1 MSSRFEKTFQRWMSS
16 PALKEIAQSPD
27 ALSLGYLPA
36 SAQAFVLAALAR
48 LAPKQTFLALVPG
61 VKAQEELANDLEAW
75 DAPHLFFPQVE
86 APTAETLADPEAS
99 AERLSALTRL
109 SSGFVG
115 VVLATARANEQALPQ
130 PDVLKGQRLKLVK
143 NTHLDR
149 DGILRQLQEAGYTRE
164 AQVQGRGQFSVRGAV
179 VDIFSWDAQRP
190 LRTEWVDE
198 ELISLRDFDVD
209 AQRSVQTLKTAE
221 ISLAGPGSGG
231 EAGDAATLCDFLPK
245 GFVTVDLGR
254 DGSPLPSDDDSSA
267 SIEFEGRE
275 ETRVP
280 TQQDFFA
287 HDFLHAPRGDFILQE
302 NRRDLF
308 LEHLR
313 DWLSEKW
320 EVAIFCNNEGEQKRL
335 QEILAEAQI
344 PGDEITF
351 LQRPLLRG
359 FVWPAGK
366 LVVLSDA
373 EIFGRYQ
380 TLRALRQ
387 QERLVGLRSQH
398 QALDFTEIQDGDYVV
413 HLHHGIALYKGVT
426 TLPNTPEVGTRIPAR
441 SAKDS
446 QGHQLEKAG
455 RPIPSRPTKDSDDAE
470 SSTDGSGVP
479 SLPTEGAEVLVLEFA
494 EQSKL
499 YVPVEQ
505 SYLVT
510 KYVGVGRRHPPLDAL
525 GGSRWERAKISAQ
538 KAVMDYAAQLL
549 SVQAERDALPGHAY
563 PPDTDWQREFEDAFV
578 YEETEDQERSILET
592 KRDMESKRPM
602 DRLICGDVGFG
613 KTEVAIRAVFKAVQE
628 GKQAA
633 FLVPTTIL
641 AEQHWKN
648 LRERFASYPIRVD
661 CMSRLQSA
669 RDQRKTISGL
679 KDGSVD
685 VVIGTHRILSKD
697 IHFKDLGLVVVDEE
711 QRFGV
716 KQKEKFKQLFR
727 LVDVLTLSATPIPRT
742 LYLSLTGARDMSTI
756 ETAPPN
762 RHPVETIVAP
772 YDERVIREAIEREM
786 ARNGQVYFLHNRVHS
801 IQEVA
806 QKLKLLVPKA
816 RIDIGHG
823 QMDAEELEDVM
834 TRFVAGETDVLL
846 STTIIESGL
855 DIPNANT
862 IIIDRADRFGLA
874 DLYQLRG
881 RVGRAQHKAYAY
893 LFLPRHLMTVGD
905 AKKRVSAIKQYSQL
919 GAGFKIAMRDLEI
932 RGAGNLLGTAQSGH
946 ITAVGFDLYCQL
958 LKTAVARMK
967 GEKPGRLVETKLQLD
982 FIAWSESEA
991 EEDAGKDGAFL
1002 PRAYLPESRWRMEGY
1017 RRIAEANT
1025 KEDLEKLRLEWRD
1038 RHGPW
1043 PLPVERLLLAT
1054 EIKIA
1059 ASEARIRVVETQE
1072 DKLMLQQG
1080 QDYIMVSG
1088 KFPRLTARDA
1098 ISKLAE
1104 ILSWIVSLKASP

>member
-1 MSSRFEKTFQRWMSS
+1 MSSHFEKNFARWMN
-16 PALKEIAQSPD
+16 PRALKEFDVASGSL
-27 ALSLGYLPA
+27 ALGQLPA

-48 LAPKQTFLALVPG
+48 LHPKQVFLGITAG

-75 DAPHLFFPQVE
+75 GAPHLFFPQVE
-86 APTAETLADPEAS
+86 APTAETLPDPEAS
-99 AERLSALTRL
+99 AERLAALNILAT
-109 SSGFVG
+109 GFKG
-115 VVLATARANEQALPQ
+115 VVLTTARAADQPLPK
-130 PDVLKGQRLKLVK
+130 PDVLRGQRLKLVK
-143 NTHLDR
+143 NTHTDR
-149 DGILRQLQEAGYTRE
+149 DKILEQLGAAGYTRE
-164 AQVQGRGQFSVRGAV
+164 AQVQGRGQYSVRGAV
-179 VDIFSWDAQRP
+179 VDIFSWDAHRP
-190 LRTEWVDE
+190 LRTEWEDE
-198 ELISLRDFDVD
+198 ELISLREFDVD
-209 AQRSVQTLKTAE
+209 AQRSVQTLKSAE
-221 ISLAGPGSGG
+221 VSLAGLSASGG
-231 EAGDAATLCDFLPK
+231 GDEGTAELSDYLPR
-245 GFVTVDLGR
+245 GFVTVSLDGKEEAAAAEREADLNDEYVDFSEVTGGHR
-254 DGSPLPSDDDSSA
+254 PPLHLL
-267 SIEFEGRE
+267 E
-275 ETRVP
+275 
-280 TQQDFFA
+280 FFA
-287 HDFLHAPRGDFILQE
+287 HDFLHAARGDFILQE

-308 LEHLR
+308 LDHLR
-313 DWLSEKW
+313 DWLSEGW

-335 QEILAEAQI
+335 YEILGEARI
-344 PGDEITF
+344 DADAIVF
-351 LQRPLLRG
+351 LIRPLLRG

-380 TLRALRQ
+380 TMRALRK
-387 QERLVGLRSQH
+387 QERLVSLRSQH
-398 QALDFTEIQDGDYVV
+398 QALDFTEIADGDYVV

-426 TLPNTPEVGTRIPAR
+426 TLPNPDGA
-441 SAKDS
+441 
-446 QGHQLEKAG
+446 
-455 RPIPSRPTKDSDDAE
+455 DAE
-470 SSTDGSGVP
+470 AP
-479 SLPTEGAEVLVLEFA
+479 GAEVLVLEFA

-510 KYVGVGRRHPPLDAL
+510 KYVGVGKRNPPLDTM

-549 SVQAERDALPGHAY
+549 SVQAERDSLDGYPF

-578 YEETEDQERSILET
+578 YEETEDQARSILET
-592 KRDMESKRPM
+592 KKDMESTRPM

-613 KTEVAIRAVFKAVQE
+613 KTEVAIRAVFKAVND

-648 LRERFASYPIRVD
+648 IRERFASYPMRVD
-661 CMSRLQSA
+661 CMSRLQTA
-669 RDQRKTISGL
+669 KAQRDTIAGL

-685 VVIGTHRILSKD
+685 VVVGTHRILSKD
-697 IHFKDLGLVVVDEE
+697 IKFKDLGLVVVDEE

-786 ARNGQVYFLHNRVHS
+786 ARNGQIYFLHNRISS
-801 IQEVA
+801 IHDVSA
-806 QKLKLLVPKA
+806 KLQLLVPKA
-816 RIDIGHG
+816 RIVIGHG
-823 QMDAEELEDVM
+823 QMEPEQLEDVM
-834 TRFVAGETDVLL
+834 SRFVSGDADVLL

-881 RVGRAQHKAYAY
+881 RVGRAGHQAYAY

-982 FIAWSESEA
+982 FICWQENEA
-991 EEDAGKDGAFL
+991 DEDNGAFL

-1025 KEDLEKLRLEWRD
+1025 PEDLEKLRQEWRD

-1043 PLPVERLLLAT
+1043 PEPVERLLLAT
-1054 EIKIA
+1054 EVKIA
-1059 ASEARIRVVETQE
+1059 ASEARIRQIETQNE
-1072 DKLMLQQG
+1072 KLMLQQG

-1088 KFPRLTARDA
+1088 KFPRLTTFDA
-1098 ISKLAE
+1098 ISKLRE
-1104 ILSWIVSLKASP
+1104 ILSWIVSLKSSP

>member
-1 MSSRFEKTFQRWMSS
+1 MSSQFEKTFQRWMDS
-16 PALKEIAQSPD
+16 PALKEIALSPES
-27 ALSLGYLPA
+27 LSLGQLTA

-48 LAPKQTFLALVPG
+48 LASKQTFLALAPG

-75 DAPHLFFPQVE
+75 GAPQLFFPQVE
-86 APTAETLADPEAS
+86 APTAETLPDPEVS
-99 AERLSALTRL
+99 AERLSALSRL
-109 SSGFVG
+109 ASGFAG
-115 VVLATARANEQALPQ
+115 VVVATARATEQPLPK
-130 PDVLKGQRLKLVK
+130 PGVLRAQRLKLVK

-149 DGILRQLQEAGYTRE
+149 EELLRQLQAAGYTRE

-179 VDIFSWDAQRP
+179 VDIFSWDAPRP
-190 LRTEWVDE
+190 LRTEWEDE
-198 ELISLRDFDVD
+198 ELISLREFDVD
-209 AQRSVQTLKTAE
+209 AQRSVLPLKTAE
-221 ISLAGPGSGG
+221 VSLAAPGLGG
-231 EAGDAATLCDFLPK
+231 NAVDAARLRDYLPED
-245 GFVTVDLGR
+245 FVTVNLEEEEEIEGNEVAGEIPPPGQR
-254 DGSPLPSDDDSSA
+254 RLPT
-267 SIEFEGRE
+267 E
-275 ETRVP
+275 
-280 TQQDFFA
+280 FFA

-308 LEHLR
+308 LDHLR
-313 DWLSEKW
+313 DWLAEGW

-335 QEILAEAQI
+335 QEIL
-344 PGDEITF
+344 GDARMADDSITF
-351 LQRPLLRG
+351 VLRPLLRG

-380 TLRALRQ
+380 TMRALRQ
-387 QERLVGLRSQH
+387 QERLVSLRSQH
-398 QALDFTEIQDGDYVV
+398 QALDFTEIADGDYVV

-426 TLPNTPEVGTRIPAR
+426 TLPGAEGTAER
-441 SAKDS
+441 S
-446 QGHQLEKAG
+446 G
-455 RPIPSRPTKDSDDAE
+455 TV
-470 SSTDGSGVP
+470 T
-479 SLPTEGAEVLVLEFA
+479 TEGSEVLVLEFA
-494 EQSKL
+494 EKSKL

-563 PPDTDWQREFEDAFV
+563 PPDTDWQREFEEAFV

-613 KTEVAIRAVFKAVQE
+613 KTEIAIRAVFKAVQE

-648 LRERFASYPIRVD
+648 LRERYASYPVRVD
-661 CMSRLQSA
+661 CLSRLQSHKN
-669 RDQRKTISGL
+669 QRKTIEGL

-685 VVIGTHRILSKD
+685 VVIGTHRLLSKD
-697 IHFKDLGLVVVDEE
+697 IKFKDLGLVIVDEE

-786 ARNGQVYFLHNRVHS
+786 ARNGQIYFLHNRIHS
-801 IQEVA
+801 IQDVA

-816 RIDIGHG
+816 RIEVGHG
-823 QMDAEELEDVM
+823 QMDADELEEVM
-834 TRFVAGETDVLL
+834 ARFVAGQTDVLL

-982 FIAWSESEA
+982 FLVWQENDADEK
-991 EEDAGKDGAFL
+991 AGKAGAFL

-1025 KEDLEKLRLEWRD
+1025 PADLEKLRLEWRD
-1038 RHGPW
+1038 RHGSW

-1059 ASEARIRVVETQE
+1059 AAEARIRVVETQE
-1072 DKLMLQQG
+1072 EKLMLQQG

-1088 KFPRLTARDA
+1088 KFPRLTTRDA
-1098 ISKLAE
+1098 ISKLKE
-1104 ILSWIVSLKASP
+1104 IISWVVSLKSSP

>member
-1 MSSRFEKTFQRWMSS
+1 MSSRFEKTFERWIN
-16 PALKEIAQSPD
+16 PRALKEIAQSPES
-27 ALSLGYLPA
+27 LSLGHLPA

-48 LAPKQTFLALVPG
+48 LAPKQTFLALAPG

-75 DAPHLFFPQVE
+75 EAPHLFFPQVE
-86 APTAETLADPEAS
+86 APTAETLPDPEAL
-99 AERLSALTRL
+99 AERLSALGRL
-109 SSGFVG
+109 GPGFAG
-115 VVLATARANEQALPQ
+115 VVLATVRAGEQNLPR
-130 PDVLKGQRLKLVK
+130 PEVLRGQRLKLVK
-143 NTHLDR
+143 NTHRDR
-149 DGILRQLQEAGYTRE
+149 EELLKQLQEAGYTRE

-190 LRTEWVDE
+190 LRTEWEDE
-198 ELISLRDFDVD
+198 ELISLREFDVD
-209 AQRSVQTLKTAE
+209 AQRSVQPLKTAE
-221 ISLAGPGSGG
+221 VSLAGPDSGG
-231 EAGDAATLCDFLPK
+231 NDDAAATLRDYLPE
-245 GFVTVDLGR
+245 GFVTVNLGEEEEDIDGHRPPLQTDL
-254 DGSPLPSDDDSSA
+254 S
-267 SIEFEGRE
+267 
-275 ETRVP
+275 
-280 TQQDFFA
+280 FFA

-308 LEHLR
+308 LDHLR
-313 DWLSEKW
+313 DWLSERW

-344 PGDEITF
+344 PVEAITF

-380 TLRALRQ
+380 TLRALRK
-387 QERLVGLRSQH
+387 QERLVSLRSQH
-398 QALDFTEIQDGDYVV
+398 QALDFSEIADGDYVV

-426 TLPNTPEVGTRIPAR
+426 TLPNAEGTVAR
-441 SAKDS
+441 
-446 QGHQLEKAG
+446 
-455 RPIPSRPTKDSDDAE
+455 R
-470 SSTDGSGVP
+470 STAT
-479 SLPTEGAEVLVLEFA
+479 TEGTAAQRAAATKGIGGHRPPLQPPTVEPTGPEVLVLEFA

-525 GGSRWERAKISAQ
+525 GGSRWERARISAQ

-563 PPDTDWQREFEDAFV
+563 PPDTDWQREFEEAFV
-578 YEETEDQERSILET
+578 YEETEDQARSILET

-613 KTEVAIRAVFKAVQE
+613 KTEVAIRAIFKAVQE

-648 LRERFASYPIRVD
+648 LRERYAAYPIRVD
-661 CMSRLQSA
+661 CLSRLQSVKS
-669 RDQRKTISGL
+669 QRSTIRGI
-679 KDGSVD
+679 KEGSVD
-685 VVIGTHRILSKD
+685 VVIGTHRLLSKD
-697 IHFKDLGLVVVDEE
+697 IHFKDLGLVIVDEE

-742 LYLSLTGARDMSTI
+742 LYISLTGARDMSTI

-772 YDERVIREAIEREM
+772 YDERIIREAIEREM
-786 ARNGQVYFLHNRVHS
+786 ARNGQVYFLHNRIHS

-806 QKLKLLVPKA
+806 RKLKELAPKA
-816 RIDIGHG
+816 RIEVGHG
-823 QMDAEELEDVM
+823 QMDADELEEVM
-834 TRFVAGETDVLL
+834 ERFVSGKTDVLL

-958 LKTAVARMK
+958 LKIAVARMK
-967 GEKPGRLVETKLQLD
+967 GEKPGRLVETRLQLD
-982 FIAWSESEA
+982 FLVWQENDADEK
-991 EEDAGKDGAFL
+991 AGKAGAFL
-1002 PRAYLPESRWRMEGY
+1002 PRAYLPESRWRMDGY
-1017 RRIAEANT
+1017 RRIAEAGST
-1025 KEDLEKLRLEWRD
+1025 EDLEKLRLEWRD

-1043 PLPVERLLLAT
+1043 PTEVERLLLAT

-1059 ASEARIRVVETQE
+1059 AAAVRIRVVETQE
-1072 DKLMLQQG
+1072 EKLMLQQG
-1080 QDYIMVSG
+1080 QDYIMLSG

-1098 ISKLAE
+1098 ISKLKE
-1104 ILSWIVSLKASP
+1104 ILSWVVSLKSSP

>member
-1 MSSRFEKTFQRWMSS
+1 MNPRELK
-16 PALKEIAQSPD
+16 ALAGEAS
-27 ALSLGYLPA
+27 LSLGHLSA

-48 LAPKQTFLALVPG
+48 HAPEKVFLALASG

-75 DAPHLFFPQVE
+75 GAPHLFFPQVE
-86 APTAETLADPEAS
+86 AATAESLPDPEAS
-99 AERLSALTRL
+99 AERLSVLSRL
-109 SSGFVG
+109 SAGSTG
-115 VVLATARANEQALPQ
+115 VVLATPRASEQPLPS
-130 PDVLKGQRLKLVK
+130 PSDLKTRRIKLIK
-143 NTHLDR
+143 NTRRDR
-149 DGILRQLQEAGYTRE
+149 EALLNQLTDAGYTRE
-164 AQVQGRGQFSVRGAV
+164 VQVQERGQFSVRGAV
-179 VDIFSWDAQRP
+179 VDIFSWDVPHP
-190 LRTEWVDE
+190 LRTEWEDD
-198 ELISLRDFDVD
+198 ELISLREFDAD
-209 AQRSVQTLKTAE
+209 AQRSVNPLKSAELSLVGPSLKAGADGTAVLRDYLPANFVSVQLGDDE
-221 ISLAGPGSGG
+221 GDSAQEDEAPLRPGH
-231 EAGDAATLCDFLPK
+231 AL
-245 GFVTVDLGR
+245 GFF
-254 DGSPLPSDDDSSA
+254 P
-267 SIEFEGRE
+267 
-275 ETRVP
+275 
-280 TQQDFFA
+280 
-287 HDFLHAPRGDFILQE
+287 HDFLHAPRGDFIMQDK
-302 NRRDLF
+302 RRDLF
-308 LEHLR
+308 LDHLR
-313 DWLSEKW
+313 DWMAESW
-320 EVAIFCNNEGEQKRL
+320 EIAIFCNNEGEHKRL
-335 QEILAEAQI
+335 EEILADARI
-344 PGDEITF
+344 PIEGLTF
-351 LQRPLLRG
+351 LIQPLLRG

-387 QERLVGLRSQH
+387 QERLVSLRSQH
-398 QALDFTEIQDGDYVV
+398 QALDFTEIHDGDYVV

-426 TLPNTPEVGTRIPAR
+426 TLPAQDGA
-441 SAKDS
+441 
-446 QGHQLEKAG
+446 
-455 RPIPSRPTKDSDDAE
+455 AE
-470 SSTDGSGVP
+470 GS
-479 SLPTEGAEVLVLEFA
+479 EVLVLEFA

-510 KYVGVGRRHPPLDAL
+510 KYVGVGRRHPALDTM

-549 SVQAERDALPGHAY
+549 SVQAERDALPGHAF
-563 PPDTDWQREFEDAFV
+563 PQDTAWQTEFEDAFM
-578 YEETEDQERSILET
+578 YEETEDQARSIVET
-592 KRDMESKRPM
+592 KQDMQSKRPM

-613 KTEVAIRAVFKAVQE
+613 KTEVAIRAVFKAVQD

-648 LRERFASYPIRVD
+648 LSERFAAYPIRVD
-661 CMSRLQSA
+661 CMSRLHSA
-669 RDQRKTISGL
+669 KQQRETIAGL

-685 VVIGTHRILSKD
+685 VVIGTHRLLSKD
-697 IHFKDLGLVVVDEE
+697 VQFKNLGLAVVDEE

-727 LVDVLTLSATPIPRT
+727 LIDVLTLSATPIPRT

-772 YDERVIREAIEREM
+772 YDERVIREAIGRELD
-786 ARNGQVYFLHNRVHS
+786 RNGQVYFLHNRIHS
-801 IQEVA
+801 IQEVE
-806 QKLKLLVPKA
+806 QRLRMLVPKA
-816 RIDIGHG
+816 RIEIGHG
-823 QMDAEELEDVM
+823 QMEADHLEGVM
-834 TRFVAGETDVLL
+834 SRFVAGETDILL

-893 LFLPRHLMTVGD
+893 LFLPRHMMTAGD

-967 GEKPGRLVETKLQLD
+967 GEKTGRLIETKLQID
-982 FIAWSESEA
+982 FLVWQEGEVD
-991 EEDAGKDGAFL
+991 EKAGKFGAFL
-1002 PRAYLPESRWRMEGY
+1002 PRSYLRESRWRMEGY
-1017 RRIAEANT
+1017 RRIAEASRP
-1025 KEDLEKLRLEWRD
+1025 EDLEKLRLEWRD
-1038 RHGPW
+1038 RYGPW
-1043 PLPVERLLLAT
+1043 PDAVERLLLAT
-1054 EIKIA
+1054 QIKVA
-1059 ASEARIRVVETQE
+1059 AAEVRVGVVETQE
-1072 DKLMLQQG
+1072 EKLMLRQG

-1088 KFPRLTARDA
+1088 KFPRLTGRDP
-1098 ISKLAE
+1098 ISRLTE
-1104 ILSWIVSLKASP
+1104 IISWVSSLKKSP

>member
-1 MSSRFEKTFQRWMSS
+1 MNF

-27 ALSLGYLPA
+27 ALSLGNLPA

-48 LAPKQTFLALVPG
+48 LSAKQVYLAVAPG
-61 VKAQEELANDLEAW
+61 VKTQEELANDLEAW
-75 DAPHLFFPQVE
+75 DAPYLFFPQVE
-86 APTAETLADPEAS
+86 ATTAETLPDPETS
-99 AERLSALTRL
+99 AERLSALNKL
-109 SSGFVG
+109 SSGFAG
-115 VVLATARANEQALPQ
+115 VVLTTERAAEQTLPS
-130 PDVLKGQRLKLVK
+130 PEVLRGNRLKLVK
-143 NTHLDR
+143 NTHRNR
-149 DGILRQLQEAGYTRE
+149 DEILAQLEKAGYTRE

-179 VDIFSWDAQRP
+179 VDIFSWDSPRP
-190 LRTEWVDE
+190 LRTEWEDE

-221 ISLAGPGSGG
+221 VSLAGPKIGS
-231 EAGDAATLCDFLPK
+231 EQENAATLHDYLPK
-245 GFVTVDLGR
+245 DFVTVKLGEDEAGEEDEADVQ
-254 DGSPLPSDDDSSA
+254 DGHRPPLHL
-267 SIEFEGRE
+267 
-275 ETRVP
+275 
-280 TQQDFFA
+280 DFFA
-287 HDFLHAPRGDFILQE
+287 HDFLHAARGDFILQE
-302 NRRDLF
+302 NRRELF
-308 LEHLR
+308 LDHLR
-313 DWLSEKW
+313 DWLAEGW

-335 QEILAEAQI
+335 QEILGEARI
-344 PGDEITF
+344 SDEEISF
-351 LQRPLLRG
+351 LQRPILRG

-426 TLPNTPEVGTRIPAR
+426 TLPNAP
-441 SAKDS
+441 KDAVA
-446 QGHQLEKAG
+446 EKE
-455 RPIPSRPTKDSDDAE
+455 T
-470 SSTDGSGVP
+470 
-479 SLPTEGAEVLVLEFA
+479 PTESTGAEVLVLEFA
-494 EQSKL
+494 EKSKL

-510 KYVGVGRRHPPLDAL
+510 KYVGVGKRHPSLDTL

-563 PPDTDWQREFEDAFV
+563 PPDTDWQREFEEAFV

-592 KRDMESKRPM
+592 KRDMESTRPM

-669 RDQRKTISGL
+669 RSQRDTIASL

-697 IHFKDLGLVVVDEE
+697 IKFKDLGLVVVDEE

-786 ARNGQVYFLHNRVHS
+786 ARNGQIYFLHNRIHS
-801 IQEVA
+801 IHDVA
-806 QKLKLLVPKA
+806 EKLQLLVPKA
-816 RIDIGHG
+816 RIVVGHG
-823 QMDAEELEDVM
+823 QMDSDELEDVM
-834 TRFVAGETDVLL
+834 SRFVSGDADVLL

-982 FIAWSESEA
+982 FLAWQ
-991 EEDAGKDGAFL
+991 EDDVNAAAGKEGAFL
-1002 PRAYLPESRWRMEGY
+1002 PRKYLPESRWRMDGY

-1025 KEDLEKLRLEWRD
+1025 PEDLEKLRLEWRD

-1043 PLPVERLLLAT
+1043 PAPVERLLLAT

-1059 ASEARIRVVETQE
+1059 ASEARIRVVETQAE
-1072 DKLMLQQG
+1072 KLMLQQG

-1098 ISKLAE
+1098 ISKLKE
-1104 ILSWIVSLKASP
+1104 IISWVVSLKSPS

>member
-1 MSSRFEKTFQRWMSS
+1 MTDLFQQALESIEKLLPSCFMGQAGQVDGLPMSSHEKIFQRWMNRGE
-16 PALKEIAQSPD
+16 LK
-27 ALSLGYLPA
+27 ALSEKSVSLFLGHLPS
-36 SAQAFVLAALAR
+36 SAQAFVLAGLSQQAR
-48 LAPKQTFLALVPG
+48 KQAFLALAPG

-75 DAPHLFFPQVE
+75 NARHLFFPQVE
-86 APTAETLADPEAS
+86 TPVAEIVPDPEAA
-99 AERLSALTRL
+99 AERLSVLGHLAANFSGIILT
-109 SSGFVG
+109 
-115 VVLATARANEQALPQ
+115 TARAYAQALPQ
-130 PDVLKGQRLKLVK
+130 PETLRKRRLKLVK

-149 DGILRQLQEAGYTRE
+149 EALLRQLEEAGYTRE
-164 AQVQGRGQFSVRGAV
+164 AQVQERGQFSVRGAV
-179 VDIFSWDAQRP
+179 VDIFSWDAHRP
-190 LRTEWVDE
+190 LRTEWEDE
-198 ELISLRDFDVD
+198 ELISLREIDID
-209 AQRSVQTLKTAE
+209 AQRSVQHVKTAE
-221 ISLAGPGSGG
+221 LSLIGPGSNH
-231 EAGDAATLCDFLPK
+231 GDQPEATLRDYLPE
-245 GFVTVDLGR
+245 GFVTVHLG
-254 DGSPLPSDDDSSA
+254 A
-267 SIEFEGRE
+267 EEE
-275 ETRVP
+275 ETDENSSTAKP
-280 TQQDFFA
+280 GEELTFFA

-308 LEHLR
+308 IDHLQ
-313 DWLSEKW
+313 DWLAEKW
-320 EVAIFCNNEGEQKRL
+320 EIAIFCNNEGEHKRL
-335 QEILAEAQI
+335 EEILTEAQI
-344 PGDEITF
+344 PVDSLTF
-351 LQRPLLRG
+351 LVRPLLRG

-387 QERLVGLRSQH
+387 QERLVSLRSQH
-398 QALDFTEIQDGDYVV
+398 QALDFTEIQEGDYVV
-413 HLHHGIALYKGVT
+413 HLHHGIAFYKGVT
-426 TLPNTPEVGTRIPAR
+426 TLPP
-441 SAKDS
+441 
-446 QGHQLEKAG
+446 Q
-455 RPIPSRPTKDSDDAE
+455 
-470 SSTDGSGVP
+470 
-479 SLPTEGAEVLVLEFA
+479 EGASTGPEVLVLEFA

-505 SYLVT
+505 AYLVT
-510 KYVGVGRRHPPLDAL
+510 KYVGVGRRHPPLDTM

-563 PPDTDWQREFEDAFV
+563 PPDTPWQQEFEEAFV
-578 YEETEDQERSILET
+578 YEETADQARSILET
-592 KRDMESKRPM
+592 KRDMETKRPM

-613 KTEVAIRAVFKAVQE
+613 KTEVAIRAVFKAVQD
-628 GKQAA
+628 GRQAA

-648 LRERFASYPIRVD
+648 LRERYASYPIRVD
-661 CMSRLQSA
+661 CLSRLRSA
-669 RDQRKTISGL
+669 KEQRQTIAGL
-679 KDGSVD
+679 LDGSVD
-685 VVIGTHRILSKD
+685 VVIGTHRLLSKD
-697 IHFKDLGLVVVDEE
+697 VKFKDLGLVIVDEE

-772 YDERVIREAIEREM
+772 YDERVIREAIEREL
-786 ARNGQVYFLHNRVHS
+786 ARNGQVYFLHNRIHS

-806 QKLKLLVPKA
+806 QRLKMLIPKA

-823 QMDAEELEDVM
+823 QMDADELEDVM
-834 TRFVAGETDVLL
+834 ARFVAGETDVLL

-967 GEKPGRLVETKLQLD
+967 GQKTGRLIETKLQLD
-982 FIAWSESEA
+982 FLVWQEGDVD
-991 EEDAGKDGAFL
+991 EEAGKYGAFL
-1002 PRAYLPESRWRMEGY
+1002 PRAYLPESRWRMDGY
-1017 RRIAEANT
+1017 RRIAEAVSPD
-1025 KEDLEKLRLEWRD
+1025 DLEKLRLEWRD
-1038 RHGPW
+1038 RYGAW
-1043 PLPVERLLLAT
+1043 PKPVERLLLAT
-1054 EIKIA
+1054 QIKIA
-1059 ASEARIRVVETQE
+1059 ASEARIGLVETQDE
-1072 DKLMLQQG
+1072 KLMLRQG

-1088 KFPRLTARDA
+1088 KFPRLTVHDP
-1098 ISKLAE
+1098 ISKLKE
-1104 ILSWIVSLKASP
+1104 IISWVASLKRSP

>member
-1 MSSRFEKTFQRWMSS
+1 MSSRFEQMFSRWTAA
-16 PALKEIAQSPD
+16 PDLQKLAGQAGPLALGE
-27 ALSLGYLPA
+27 LPA
-36 SAQAFVLAALAR
+36 PAQAFVLAALAR
-48 LAPKQTFLALVPG
+48 LQPKRTFLAIAPR
-61 VKAQEELANDLEAW
+61 VKAQEEMANDLEAW
-75 DAPHLFFPQVE
+75 GAPFLFFPQIDTP
-86 APTAETLADPEAS
+86 AAETLPDPESS
-99 AERLSALTRL
+99 AERLAALTKL
-109 SSGFVG
+109 TSGFSG
-115 VVLATARANEQALPQ
+115 VVPATARALEQPLPR
-130 PDVLKGQRLKLVK
+130 PEVLKSQRLRLTK

-149 DGILRQLQEAGYTRE
+149 EAILRQLQDAGYTRE
-164 AQVQGRGQFSVRGAV
+164 AQVQDRGQFSVRGAV
-179 VDIFSWDAQRP
+179 VDFFSWDAHRP
-190 LRTEWVDE
+190 LRTEWEDE
-198 ELISLRDFDVD
+198 ELVSLREFDVD
-209 AQRSVQTLKTAE
+209 AQRSVQTLKSAE
-221 ISLAGPGSGG
+221 ISLAGPNMGG
-231 EAGDAATLCDFLPK
+231 DETATLRDYLPEDFIEVRL
-245 GFVTVDLGR
+245 GEEETVADA
-254 DGSPLPSDDDSSA
+254 GSAADEETEDSA
-267 SIEFEGRE
+267 STEPPPGMRRLPELE
-275 ETRVP
+275 
-280 TQQDFFA
+280 FFA
-287 HDFLHAPRGDFILQE
+287 HDFLHAPRGDFIMQE

-308 LEHLR
+308 LDHLR
-313 DWLSEKW
+313 DWLGEGW
-320 EVAIFCNNEGEQKRL
+320 EIVIFCNNEGEQKRL
-335 QEILAEAQI
+335 QEILSEAQI
-344 PGDEITF
+344 PPDAITF
-351 LQRPLLRG
+351 QQRPLLRG
-359 FVWPAGK
+359 FVWPTGR

-387 QERLVGLRSQH
+387 QERLVSLRSQH
-398 QALDFTEIQDGDYVV
+398 QALDFSEIADGDYVV

-426 TLPNTPEVGTRIPAR
+426 ILPSAGASEPDAGTA
-441 SAKDS
+441 AATT
-446 QGHQLEKAG
+446 E
-455 RPIPSRPTKDSDDAE
+455 T
-470 SSTDGSGVP
+470 SGV
-479 SLPTEGAEVLVLEFA
+479 EVLVLEFA

-510 KYVGVGRRHPPLDAL
+510 KYVGVGRKHPPLDLL

-538 KAVMDYAAQLL
+538 KAVMDYAAALL
-549 SVQAERDALPGHAY
+549 GVQAERDSLPGHAY
-563 PPDTDWQREFEDAFV
+563 PPDTAWQQEFEEAFV
-578 YEETEDQERSILET
+578 YEETEDQARAIVET

-613 KTEVAIRAVFKAVQE
+613 KTEVAIRAIFKAVQE

-648 LRERFASYPIRVD
+648 LRERYASYPVRVD
-661 CMSRLQSA
+661 CLSRLQSGRA
-669 RDQRKTISGL
+669 QRATVAGI

-685 VVIGTHRILSKD
+685 VVIGTHRLLSKD
-697 IHFKDLGLVVVDEE
+697 IRFKDLGLVVVDEE

-762 RHPVETIVAP
+762 RHPVQTIVAP

-786 ARNGQVYFLHNRVHS
+786 DRNGQIYFLHNRVNS
-801 IQEVA
+801 IHEVER
-806 QKLKLLVPKA
+806 KLQQLVPRA
-816 RIDIGHG
+816 RIVVGHG

-834 TRFVAGETDVLL
+834 ARFVSGDADVLL

-881 RVGRAQHKAYAY
+881 RVGRAQNRAYAY

-958 LKTAVARMK
+958 LKTAVARLK
-967 GEKPGRLVETKLQLD
+967 GEKAGRLVETKLQLD
-982 FIAWSESEA
+982 FIAWQESEVD
-991 EEDAGKDGAFL
+991 EAGGKAGAFL
-1002 PRAYLPESRWRMEGY
+1002 PKKYLPESRWRMDGY

-1025 KEDLEKLRLEWRD
+1025 PEDLDKLRNEWRD

-1043 PLPVERLLLAT
+1043 PEPVERLLLAT
-1054 EIKIA
+1054 EIKILSA
-1059 ASEARIRVVETQE
+1059 ALRIRVVETQD
-1072 DKLMLQQG
+1072 DKLMFMQG

-1088 KFPRLTARDA
+1088 KFPRLTASDA
-1098 ISKLAE
+1098 TSKLGE
-1104 ILSWIVSLKASP
+1104 IISWLVSLRRTP

>member
-1 MSSRFEKTFQRWMSS
+1 MIEKTFQRWMKPGEWQVLAESRG
-16 PALKEIAQSPD
+16 PI
-27 ALSLGYLPA
+27 SLGYLPA
-36 SAQAFVLAALAR
+36 SAQAFVLAALTRQAGQR
-48 LAPKQTFLALVPG
+48 VFLVLAPG

-75 DAPHLFFPQVE
+75 DARALFFPQVE
-86 APTAETLADPEAS
+86 APTAETLPDPEAT
-99 AERLSALTRL
+99 AEQLSALGRL
-109 SSGFVG
+109 GSGFKG
-115 VVLATARANEQALPQ
+115 VVLTTARACEQSLPQ
-130 PDVLKGQRLKLVK
+130 PEMLRKRRLKLVR
-143 NTHLDR
+143 NTRLDR
-149 DGILRQLQEAGYTRE
+149 DAFLRQLQDAGYSRE

-179 VDIFSWDAQRP
+179 IDIFSWDAPRP
-190 LRTEWVDE
+190 LRTEWEDE
-198 ELISLRDFDVD
+198 ELISLREFDVD

-221 ISLAGPGSGG
+221 LSLAGPGLGGDSGPG
-231 EAGDAATLCDFLPK
+231 ATLRDYLPADFI
-245 GFVTVDLGR
+245 TVQLGA
-254 DGSPLPSDDDSSA
+254 GSEPDEQESSDEIPPIDD
-267 SIEFEGRE
+267 R
-275 ETRVP
+275 P
-280 TQQDFFA
+280 PQDSCPPQEFFA
-287 HDFLHAPRGDFILQE
+287 HDFLHAPRGDFILQDR
-302 NRRDLF
+302 RRDLF
-308 LEHLR
+308 LDHLR
-313 DWLSEKW
+313 DWLAEGW
-320 EVAIFCNNEGEQKRL
+320 EVAVFCNNEGEHKRL
-335 QEILAEAQI
+335 EEIIGEEQI
-344 PGDEITF
+344 PVDAITF
-351 LQRPLLRG
+351 LIRPLLRG

-387 QERLVGLRSQH
+387 QERLVNLRSQH

-426 TLPNTPEVGTRIPAR
+426 TLPAQPDA
-441 SAKDS
+441 
-446 QGHQLEKAG
+446 
-455 RPIPSRPTKDSDDAE
+455 PT
-470 SSTDGSGVP
+470 
-479 SLPTEGAEVLVLEFA
+479 GAEVLVLEFA

-505 SYLVT
+505 AYLVT
-510 KYVGVGRRHPPLDAL
+510 KYVGVGRRHPPLDTM

-563 PPDTDWQREFEDAFV
+563 PPDTDWQTEFEDAFV
-578 YEETEDQERSILET
+578 YEETEDQARSILET

-648 LRERFASYPIRVD
+648 LRERYAAYPIRVD
-661 CMSRLQSA
+661 CLSRLQSLKS
-669 RDQRKTISGL
+669 QRGTIAGL
-679 KDGSVD
+679 SDGSVD

-697 IHFKDLGLVVVDEE
+697 VKFKDLGLVIVDEE

-772 YDERVIREAIEREM
+772 YDERVIREAIGREL
-786 ARNGQVYFLHNRVHS
+786 ARNGQVYFLHNRIHS
-801 IQEVA
+801 IQEMA
-806 QKLKLLVPKA
+806 QRLKMLVPKA

-834 TRFVAGETDVLL
+834 ARFVAGDTDVLL

-905 AKKRVSAIKQYSQL
+905 AKKRVSAIRQYSQL

-982 FIAWSESEA
+982 FMAWQESEVD
-991 EEDAGKDGAFL
+991 EKAGRFGAFL

-1017 RRIAEANT
+1017 RRIAEAST
-1025 KEDLEKLRLEWRD
+1025 EADLEKLRLEWRD
-1038 RHGPW
+1038 RHGSW
-1043 PLPVERLLLAT
+1043 PPAVERLLLAT
-1054 EIKIA
+1054 QIKIA
-1059 ASEARIRVVETQE
+1059 ASEARIGLVETQGE
-1072 DKLMLQQG
+1072 KLMLRQG

-1088 KFPRLTARDA
+1088 KFPRLTVHEP
-1098 ISKLAE
+1098 ISKLKE
-1104 ILSWIVSLKASP
+1104 INSWIVSLKRSP

>member
-1 MSSRFEKTFQRWMSS
+1 MSSRFEKIFQRWMDSR
-16 PALKEIAQSPD
+16 ALKEIARD
-27 ALSLGYLPA
+27 ATSLSLGHVPA
-36 SAQAFVLAALAR
+36 SAQAFVLAALTR
-48 LAPKQTFLALVPG
+48 LAPKQTFLALLPG

-75 DAPHLFFPQVE
+75 DAPQLFFPQIE
-86 APTAETLADPEAS
+86 IPTAETLPDPEAS
-99 AERLSALTRL
+99 AERLAALGRL
-109 SSGFVG
+109 ASGFAG
-115 VVLATARANEQALPQ
+115 VVLATPRARDQSLPS
-130 PDVLKGQRLKLVK
+130 PDVLRGQRLKLIK
-143 NTHLDR
+143 NTHRDR
-149 DGILRQLQEAGYTRE
+149 DEVLRQLQAAGYIRE
-164 AQVQGRGQFSVRGAV
+164 AQVQERGQFSVRGAV

-190 LRTEWVDE
+190 LRTEWEDE
-198 ELISLRDFDVD
+198 ELISLREFDAD
-209 AQRSVQTLKTAE
+209 AQRSVQHLKTAE
-221 ISLAGPGSGG
+221 ISLAGPSVG
-231 EAGDAATLCDFLPK
+231 ADAKNAATLRDYLPE
-245 GFVTVDLGR
+245 GFVTVNLGEEEMSAVSV
-254 DGSPLPSDDDSSA
+254 GSSEVAVTLRATEQPDEDENPRSTEAEPSPGGRRLPGDELS
-267 SIEFEGRE
+267 
-275 ETRVP
+275 
-280 TQQDFFA
+280 FFA
-287 HDFLHAPRGDFILQE
+287 HDFLHAARGDFILQE

-313 DWLSEKW
+313 DWMAEGW
-320 EVAIFCNNEGEQKRL
+320 EAAIFCNNEGEQKRL
-335 QEILAEAQI
+335 QEILKDAQI
-344 PGDEITF
+344 PVDAITF
-351 LQRPLLRG
+351 LMRPLLRG
-359 FVWPAGK
+359 FVWPVGK

-380 TLRALRQ
+380 TMRALRK
-387 QERLVGLRSQH
+387 QERLVALRSQH
-398 QALDFTEIQDGDYVV
+398 QALDFTEFQDGDYVV

-426 TLPNTPEVGTRIPAR
+426 MLPNAEGTVAR
-441 SAKDS
+441 RAT
-446 QGHQLEKAG
+446 AN
-455 RPIPSRPTKDSDDAE
+455 
-470 SSTDGSGVP
+470 
-479 SLPTEGAEVLVLEFA
+479 TETATTETGTEVLVLEFA

-510 KYVGVGRRHPPLDAL
+510 KYVGVGRRHPPLDML

-563 PPDTDWQREFEDAFV
+563 PPDTDWQREFEDAFI

-592 KRDMESKRPM
+592 KRDMESTRPM

-628 GKQAA
+628 GRQAA

-648 LRERFASYPIRVD
+648 LRERFAAYPIRVD
-661 CMSRLQSA
+661 CMSRLQTA
-669 RDQRKTISGL
+669 KGQRATIEGL

-685 VVIGTHRILSKD
+685 VVIGTHRLLSKD
-697 IHFKDLGLVVVDEE
+697 IHFKELGLVIVDEE

-786 ARNGQVYFLHNRVHS
+786 ARNGQIYFLHNRIHS
-801 IQEVA
+801 IQDVA
-806 QKLKLLVPKA
+806 QKLKLLVPQA
-816 RIDIGHG
+816 RIEVGHG
-823 QMDAEELEDVM
+823 QMDADALEEVM
-834 TRFVAGETDVLL
+834 ARFVAGETDVLL

-958 LKTAVARMK
+958 LKTAVERMK
-967 GEKPGRLVETKLQLD
+967 GNKTGRLIETKLQLD
-982 FIAWSESEA
+982 FIVWQENDVDEK
-991 EEDAGKDGAFL
+991 AGKSGAFL
-1002 PRAYLPESRWRMEGY
+1002 PRAYLPESRWRLEGY
-1017 RRIAEANT
+1017 RRIAEASNAD
-1025 KEDLEKLRLEWRD
+1025 DLEKLRLEWRD

-1059 ASEARIRVVETQE
+1059 AAVARIRVVETQGE
-1072 DKLMLQQG
+1072 KLMLQQG

-1098 ISKLAE
+1098 ISKLKE
-1104 ILSWIVSLKASP
+1104 IISWVVSLKSSP